1 MRLMRL
7 SAPCLVLLLLCAL
20 GVSSASAKGTVLHL
34 KAPNEGGRL
43 LEPGDYVEG
52 ESSGGSTVESPG
64 ADVVCGG
71 GTFVG
76 LYGKVLTNGAKTDRL
91 TITGGKRSFEG
102 GSCTGS
108 FPVGGEVR
116 NYWVGGSELG
126 SMTLSVKTKAVFTSS
141 HSTAAKYR
149 LVSGETG
156 HFCTYGLKKLKG
168 IVMHNAGEPVGV
180 SFAKQPLKL
189 VEHDI
194 ETCPKTVTI
203 SVAMALKAAAK
214 GSPEAE
220 EHFAFGVVEGIVS

>member
-1 MRLMRL
+1 MRLVRL
-7 SAPCLVLLLLCAL
+7 FVACLVVLVLGVL
-20 GVSSASAKGTVLHL
+20 GVSSASAKGTALYL
-34 KAPNEGGRL
+34 RSPNQGNRL
-43 LEPGDYVEG
+43 LEPGDYIEG
-52 ESSGGSTVESPG
+52 ESSGGTTVESPG
-64 ADVVCGG
+64 VDVDCGG

-108 FPVGGEVR
+108 FPVGGEIR

-126 SMTLSVKTKAVFTSS
+126 SMTLSEKTTALFKSS

-149 LVSGETG
+149 LESGETG
-156 HFCTYGLKKLKG
+156 HFCTYGVKKLKG
-168 IVMHNAGEPVGV
+168 IVAHNVGEPVGV
-180 SFAKQPLKL
+180 MFTKQPLKL

-203 SVAMALKAAAK
+203 SVAMALKTAIK

-220 EHFAFGVVEGIVS
+220 EHFAFSVVEGTVS